1 VAPDTIADWLAR
13 AARFPAP
20 PKPMPETAAAIVRE
34 QIEKLVRLRLSTAVT
49 DEATRAEID
58 AIIGALTVAA
68 SVP

>member
-1 VAPDTIADWLAR
+1 
-13 AARFPAP
+13 
-20 PKPMPETAAAIVRE
+20 MPETAAAIVRE